1 MWSDSGRMD
10 RIYYTTKKRV
20 LHNNIR
26 SIITISVVSVL
37 VIIGLYGTYK
47 TLLDNASDMG
57 LELVQSYVADEERNI
72 ATYKTVISLGLSYLE
87 ELEASYTDM
96 EDIKARMVDFIDDA
110 RVSVGDESLQ
120 IYAIGDGEFI
130 GEDIDLDFQNTVWY
144 REVLEADGEV
154 VFTDENNYLGTDAR
168 MVIVAAANPDNG
180 DTVLIALKEE
190 NFKLNHRDLDLP
202 DNGAYYLCDSE
213 GNLLFYEAPF
223 NVDEQSIEAYAVD
236 LCDEIREGSIAEA
249 GDDIIDLNG
258 KSRGLFHNTTSNNW
272 LCIMTIPHSVLLS
285 GFYKIMGICSFIFVV
300 FLIMMIILTI
310 RDVIQGRRNVRN
322 SEIIK
327 ALSSW
332 YYAFYR
338 INLKNG
344 TYEMIKGS
352 SELRGLIDKT
362 GTYQDMMEGFTKVV
376 DADTGIELKTSFS
389 LEHLRELYSRKVK
402 NYGGDFLRVLDGEKK
417 WVNISFIIDDN
428 LNEDEAILVFRQ
440 INAEKEKQIK
450 HTRLLE
456 DALSLADTSE
466 KSQRKFYSR
475 MSHEMR
481 TPMNIILGMNEM
493 AMDENC
499 PSDKRLYYQG
509 KIQETGTELLK
520 LINDMLERSSQGT
533 DSIINEKGTFNICA
547 EVENIIEPFRKQCI
561 LEDKKIE
568 LKMDVDSENVA
579 GDYIGLSII
588 LNNLLANAVQFTD
601 AGDSITVS
609 LKQVGLSN
617 CNYIFT
623 VEDTGIGMRKE
634 FLPKIYEPY
643 SQENRFGSQASSGGG
658 LGMTFVKNMV
668 SQNGGDIEIESEV
681 GKGTRVVVTLV
692 YKSEIDDSVLAEGI
706 DDDWMSRLHI
716 MVVDDN
722 DLNRELLSS
731 LLSEQGAT
739 VSEAVDGRE
748 ALIMFDESELR
759 DIDVIIMDLNM
770 PVMDGCDAARAI
782 RALDRED
789 ASDVFIVALTAND
802 YSEDI
807 VRTTKAGMNAHLSKP
822 VNIKLLRNTIFKLY
836 MKNKKDI

>member
-1 MWSDSGRMD
+1 MD
-10 RIYYTTKKRV
+10 KLHFTTKKRV
-20 LHNNIR
+20 MQNNIR
-26 SIITISVVSVL
+26 SIITISVVSIL
-37 VIIGLYGTYK
+37 ILIGLYGTYR
-47 TLLDNASDMG
+47 TLLDNAKNMG
-57 LELVQSYVADEERNI
+57 LELVRSYAADEERDI
-72 ATYKTVISLGLSYLE
+72 ATYKTVISLGLSYLDDLE
-87 ELEASYTDM
+87 ESHMEAD
-96 EDIKARMVDFIDDA
+96 DIKNAMVGFMDEARA
-110 RVSVGDESLQ
+110 AVGDDELQ

-130 GEDIDLDFQNTVWY
+130 GEDIDIDFMNTSWY
-144 REVLEADGEV
+144 KKVLEADGEV
-154 VFTDENNYLGTDAR
+154 VFTDENTYLGTDTR

-180 DTVLIALKEE
+180 DTLLIALKQE
-190 NFKLNHRDLDLP
+190 NFTLNHRDLELP
-202 DNGAYYLCDSE
+202 EQGAYYLCDSK
-213 GNLLFYEAPF
+213 GNLLFYKAPF
-223 NVDEQSIEAYAVD
+223 EVDENSIEAYAAD
-236 LCDEIREGSIAEA
+236 LCNKIREGSIAET
-249 GDDIIDLNG
+249 GDEIIDLNG
-258 KSRGLFHNTTSNNW
+258 KSRGLFHNTTSNDW
-272 LCIMTIPHSVLLS
+272 ICIMTIPHAVLLA
-285 GFYKIMGICSFIFVV
+285 GFYKIMGICCFAFVLYLV
-300 FLIMMIILTI
+300 MMIILTI
-310 RDVIQGRRNVRN
+310 RDIMQGRRNVRN

-352 SELRGLIDKT
+352 SELRGMIDKT
-362 GTYQDMMEGFTKVV
+362 GTYQDMMAGFTEVV
-376 DADTGIELKTSFS
+376 DKDTAAELNASFS
-389 LEHLRELYSRKVK
+389 LEHLRELYSRNVK

-417 WVNISFIIDDN
+417 WVNMSFIIDDN
-428 LNEDEAILVFRQ
+428 LGKDEAILVFRQ

-450 HTRLLE
+450 HTKLLE
-456 DALSLADTSE
+456 DALALADTSG

-493 AMDENC
+493 AMDDNC
-499 PSDKRLYYQG
+499 PADKRLYYQG
-509 KIQETGTELLK
+509 KIQETGNELLK

-547 EVENIIEPFRKQCI
+547 EVENIIEPFKKQCI

-568 LKMDVDSENVA
+568 LKMDVDSEKVI
-579 GDYIGLSII
+579 GDYIGLNII
-588 LNNLLANAVQFTD
+588 LNNLLSNAVQFTN
-601 AGDSITVS
+601 AGDCITVC
-609 LKQVGLSN
+609 LKQVGFSN

-623 VEDTGIGMRKE
+623 VEDTGIGMSDE

-643 SQENRFGSQASSGGG
+643 SQEKRFGSQVSSGGG

-681 GKGTRVVVTLV
+681 GKGTKVVVTLV
-692 YKSEIDDSVLAEGI
+692 YKSEIEDNVLDEGV

-739 VSEAVDGRE
+739 VSEAVDGKE
-748 ALIMFDESELR
+748 ALIMFDESEIH

-770 PVMDGCDAARAI
+770 PVMDGCDSARAI

-789 ASDVFIVALTAND
+789 AADVFIVALTAND

-807 VRTTKAGMNAHLSKP
+807 VRTAKAGMNAHLSKP
-822 VNIKLLRNTIFKLY
+822 VNIKLLKDTIFKLY